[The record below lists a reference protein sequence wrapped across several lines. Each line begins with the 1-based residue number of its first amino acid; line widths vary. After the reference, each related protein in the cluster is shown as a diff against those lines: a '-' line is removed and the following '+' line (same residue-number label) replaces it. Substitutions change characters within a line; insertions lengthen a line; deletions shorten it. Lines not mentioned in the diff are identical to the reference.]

1 MEQRKQVRIVPMSA
15 DHLDEITALEKVC
28 FSAPWSRNMLAEE
41 LDNACSAFLA
51 ALDENGHVVGYAGL
65 QVVLDE
71 GYIANIAVRPEERQK
86 GVASQLLQVF
96 IDFARGNRLSFLTL
110 EVRPSNTAAIVLY
123 GHHGFRTAGRRKN
136 YYEHPKEDALI
147 MTLEF
152 NYGTEN
158 GNPSGVEGSL

>member
-1 MEQRKQVRIVPMSA
+1 MEQRKQVRIVPMSG
-15 DHLDEITALEKVC
+15 DHLDEIAALEKIC
-28 FSAPWSRNMLAEE
+28 FSTLWSRAMLAEE
-41 LDNACSAFLA
+41 LDNACSAFLT
-51 ALDENGHVVGYAGL
+51 ALDEDGRVIGYAGL

-71 GYIANIAVRPEERQK
+71 GYIANIAVRPEDRQK

-96 IDFARGNRLSFLTL
+96 IDFARGNKLAFLTL

-152 NYGTEN
+152 DYGTEN
-158 GNPSGVEGSL
+158 GIPSGTENSL

>member
-1 MEQRKQVRIVPMSA
+1 MEQRKQVRIVPMSG
-15 DHLDEITALEKVC
+15 DHLDEIAALEKIC
-28 FSAPWSRNMLAEE
+28 FSTPWSRAMLAEE

-51 ALDENGHVVGYAGL
+51 ALNEDGHVIGYAGL

-71 GYIANIAVRPEERQK
+71 GYITNIAVRPEDRQK

-96 IDFARGNRLSFLTL
+96 IDFARGNQLAFLTL
-110 EVRPSNTAAIVLY
+110 EVRPSNTAAIVFY

-152 NYGTEN
+152 DYGTEN
-158 GNPSGVEGSL
+158 SNPRGTENSL